1 MKRLFYSFS
10 FLKDVIA
17 YYSDWDFYSGKIRMH
32 KVMKCLW
39 TITGLTI
46 KINIESRY
54 KNHEQV
60 WPCNKNTMGSKDFE
74 VAIEF
79 NKKYI
84 NGKPCYKL
92 CQKHDNFAQLG
103 M

>member
-1 MKRLFYSFS
+1 
-10 FLKDVIA
+10 
-17 YYSDWDFYSGKIRMH
+17 
-32 KVMKCLW
+32 MKCLW

-60 WPCNKNTMGSKDFE
+60 WPCNKNTMGLKDFE

-84 NGKPCYKL
+84 NNGKPCYKL
-92 CQKHDNFAQLG
+92 CQKHDTFAQGYVSLRHLQSCFQYG
-103 M
+103 PTFTKGGHKERGIL